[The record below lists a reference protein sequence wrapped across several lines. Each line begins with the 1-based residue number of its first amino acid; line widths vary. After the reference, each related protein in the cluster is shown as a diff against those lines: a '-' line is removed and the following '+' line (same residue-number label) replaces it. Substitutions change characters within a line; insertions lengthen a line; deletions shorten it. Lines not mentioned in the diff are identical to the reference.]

1 MSGRKAQT
9 SLEYIAKMLIIVVV
23 VAVVIGMI
31 YTFSGDIKEILIN
44 ILGPHKPPEEK
55 PPPIAVEGPF
65 YASDVANL
73 IETCWVEKRD
83 AEDDRICFVLEGPY
97 NDNAATAES
106 DIINLLEPEIK
117 NNVEFDADFVNDDF
131 FSINYRIIGRK
142 IRVKS

>member
-1 MSGRKAQT
+1 MSAKKAQMPF
-9 SLEYIAKMLIIVVV
+9 EYIAKMLIIVVV

-31 YTFSGDIKEILIN
+31 YTFSDKIKETWIN
-44 ILGPHKPPEEK
+44 FTKPSNPE
-55 PPPIAVEGPF
+55 PIETHAIPVEGPF

-106 DIINLLEPEIK
+106 DIIDLLEPEIK

-131 FSINYRIIGRK
+131 FSINYKIIGRK